1 MSEFSGKN
9 VKELREAYASI
20 YSQTDENEVL
30 SEEEMIEAFVEE
42 FTNEFI
48 SYLNE
53 EGLLKEGVDLQE
65 GLLGKAWNKGTKMVT
80 NFLSGLTGIGKG
92 TTRIPRSQRV
102 QGGPSF
108 TLNPGTTP
116 LSRGT
121 QGQRRRDITNVSLGV
136 AGAAVGSTPEGQEGL
151 RRLGQGITGAA
162 SGFGRGLTTPSGVP
176 YIDPSKRNSQPSAE
190 LSADDDVNN
199 YRFDQKTK
207 QWVRK
212 END

>member
-20 YSQTDENEVL
+20 YSQTDENEVI

-42 FTNEFI
+42 FANEFI
-48 SYLNE
+48 SYLSE
-53 EGLLKEGVDLQE
+53 EGLLKEGDTINE
-65 GLLGKAWNKGTKMVT
+65 GKWGKAWNKGTSMLT
-80 NFLSGLTGIGKG
+80 NFLSGLTGFGKG

-102 QGGPSF
+102 QGGPTF
-108 TLNPGTTP
+108 TLNPGTNP

-121 QGQRRRDITNVSLGV
+121 QGERRRQATAALGGSAATV
-136 AGAAVGSTPEGQEGL
+136 TAGTPEGQEAL
-151 RRLGQGITGAA
+151 RRAGQAITGAA

-176 YIDPSKRNSQPSAE
+176 YIDPSKRNSQPSAQ
-190 LSADDDVNN
+190 DDVNN

-207 QWVRK
+207 QWVLK
-212 END
+212 NG

>member
-9 VKELREAYASI
+9 VKELREAYSSI
-20 YSQTDENEVL
+20 YSQTDENEVI

-42 FTNEFI
+42 FANEFI
-48 SYLNE
+48 SYLSE
-53 EGLLKEGVDLQE
+53 EGLLKEGDIINE
-65 GLLGKAWNKGTKMVT
+65 GKWGQAWNKGTSMLT
-80 NFLSGLTGIGKG
+80 NFLSGLTGFGKG

-102 QGGPSF
+102 PGGPKF

-136 AGAAVGSTPEGQEGL
+136 GGAAVGSTPAGQEAI
-151 RRLGQGITGAA
+151 RRAGQAVTGAVQGA
-162 SGFGRGLTTPSGVP
+162 YKGATTPSGVP

-212 END
+212 

>member
-20 YSQTDENEVL
+20 YSQTDENEVI

-42 FTNEFI
+42 FANEFI

-53 EGLLKEGVDLQE
+53 EGLLKEGDTINE
-65 GLLGKAWNKGTKMVT
+65 NIPWGKVWNKGTKMVT
-80 NFLSGLTGIGKG
+80 NVLSGLTGFGKG

-121 QGQRRRDITNVSLGV
+121 QGERRRAATAALGGSAATV
-136 AGAAVGSTPEGQEGL
+136 TAGTPEGQEAL
-151 RRLGQGITGAA
+151 RRAGQAITGAA

-176 YIDPSKRNSQPSAE
+176 YIDPSKRNSSGKSEEKPLVLPAGFE
-190 LSADDDVNN
+190 VGPNGEV
-199 YRFDQKTK
+199 RRKT
-207 QWVRK
+207 
-212 END
+212 N